1 MHFSI
6 RFLVP
11 LVFSYITFKSL
22 LNSHIKLLFFTCC
35 FTFCSDSAYCY
46 SYSFKNLK
54 KSILNL
60 KSATFYAFC
69 SLHFEFLTSHFLK
82 ITCNYWPSFVLITNL
97 SFHHKYFFFLRSTN
111 LWLQKVQQIF
121 DDIEQFQEQM

>member
-1 MHFSI
+1 MRKSLTIMHFSI

-69 SLHFEFLTSHFLK
+69 SLHFELILSAKTDAFQIRRENKLDKMDEFKFLNHFRLDNSR
-82 ITCNYWPSFVLITNL
+82 IL
-97 SFHHKYFFFLRSTN
+97 SLRS
-111 LWLQKVQQIF
+111 LSS
-121 DDIEQFQEQM
+121 